1 MALNVVT
8 ASGSGSQRGTQIGEQ
23 LADLLSVAWNRWVIH
38 FSKNDVDAEDL
49 AQRLT
54 DVGGWETAERYCPDL
69 VAELE
74 AMAEAANMPWY
85 QVAALSMLDESWAL
99 TGGMGCTAVAI
110 TRPHSRAAG
119 QNMDLPDWTNGL
131 QTVLNIKDESG
142 LGVIAAT
149 YPGSLAT
156 MGMNSNGVIV
166 VVNALDL
173 ATNMTGMPVDFVTRG
188 ALHQPTAAEAIA
200 YIREI
205 PHAVGQNYTV
215 LDSKDLFMVEAAAD
229 QVIDVPTHDE
239 VSVHT
244 NHAFTRDYTG
254 SEGSYARFAAIA
266 DNRDH
271 FNDAQDIKSALL
283 NKDTGVCITLGRW
296 REDMYSFMGLV
307 GDANSK
313 QAWVNAAP
321 AYGGD
326 FEEVAFLAN

>member
-1 MALNVVT
+1 MALNVVS
-8 ASGSGSQRGTQIGEQ
+8 ASGSGAQRGTQIGEQ
-23 LADLLSVAWNRWVIH
+23 LSELLATAWNRWVLH
-38 FSKNDVDAEDL
+38 FSKHDVDAEDL
-49 AQRLT
+49 AHRLT
-54 DVGGWETAERYCPDL
+54 EVGGWETAERYCPDL

-99 TGGMGCTAVAI
+99 TGGMGCTAIAI
-110 TRPHSRAAG
+110 TREDSRAAG

-131 QTVLNIKDESG
+131 QTVLRVQDNSG

-156 MGMNSNGVIV
+156 MGMNSNGVV
-166 VVNALDL
+166 VIVNALDL

-188 ALHQPTAAEAIA
+188 ALHQPTAADAIS

-215 LDSKDLFMVEAAAD
+215 LDGKDLFMVEAAAD
-229 QVIDVPTHDE
+229 GVIDVPTHSV
-239 VSVHT
+239 VSGHT
-244 NHAFTRDYTG
+244 NHAFTRAYTG
-254 SEGSYARFAAIA
+254 SEGSYARMQSVEE
-266 DNRDH
+266 NRE
-271 FNDAQDIKSALL
+271 NLNTAQDIQNLL
-283 NKDTGVCITLGRW
+283 LDKDSGICITLGRW

-313 QAWVNAAP
+313 QAWVNSAP
-321 AYGGD
+321 AYGGT
-326 FEEVAFLAN
+326 FEEVPFISN